1 MGVTLLG
8 LVLGAAPLAAQYFG
22 QNKIQYRA
30 FDFKIIQTEHFE
42 VYYYPQ
48 EREAALDA
56 ARMVERAYARLSRIL
71 HHQFQQRKP
80 LILYASSSDFQQT
93 NTTSGD
99 PGGDATGG
107 FTEFFKHR
115 MVLPFTGS
123 YPDFEHVLQH
133 ELVHAFQY
141 DVISK
146 GRIGAGL
153 QTLVTV
159 NPPLWFAE
167 GMAEYLSLGAIDPH
181 TAMWLRDAALEGGLP
196 TIEQMTFDPQ
206 RFFPYRFGQAL
217 WSYIGEKWGD
227 EVIGE
232 ILQSA
237 MTSGVEGAFRRAL
250 GMNMDDLSN
259 EWIDAI
265 QTTYLPRLANH
276 YRARRVAEP
285 ALTER
290 RPGGSVHLAPALS
303 PDGRSIAFLSE
314 LNTFS
319 LNLYIADVES
329 GRIKRELAKSGFSTD
344 FESLRF
350 ITSAGSWSPDGNY
363 FAIAAKNK
371 NRDDLIVF
379 DTRNGKIAKRI
390 HIPLNG
396 LTTPSWSPDGQE
408 LVFTGSDGGLTDLY
422 VVRSDG
428 SGMRRLTN
436 DRYAD
441 FQPVFSPNGKKI
453 AFATDRGPNTDFDK
467 LKFGNWRIALYDIA
481 SGNVEI
487 LPRMERGK
495 NINPQ
500 WSPDGNSIAFVS
512 DRTGISNIFLYDVT
526 NQNLYQLTNVY
537 TGISGITSLSPVLSW
552 ATKSD
557 RLAFAYYEQ
566 GSHNVYTINNP
577 RSLRRTPYVEPAEP
591 PAVGSLLAAVRRDT
605 LATGGQAAAVAA
617 ASAPTESGAVA
628 SVYRSP
634 TGFRTSAETPP
645 GDSTTPKPISVR
657 ELLDSTA
664 LALPDTTAFSFR
676 EYRTRFSPDFV
687 ARPSIGYSRDNFGR
701 GFFGGSSIALSDILG
716 NQTMVFQAAINGR
729 IAEAQV
735 LGVYI
740 NQSHRFNWAV
750 GAQQSPLYFWA
761 PSTLRT
767 VPDFTTPTNPNDSLL
782 QQTFRLRRFIIR
794 DLFAESYYPF
804 SRFRRMEL
812 GLHAYNVSD
821 DLLELSYFYG
831 TITRQF
837 RGTDVNT
844 VDGPTV
850 SYLEP
855 SLAMVHDR
863 ARFGFVGPFTGT
875 RSRFSVAQAIGG
887 WKFTTAVGDYRR
899 YLFARPFTLAFRGL
913 VIGRFGDNSEEFPLY
928 LGSTELIRGYTAGS
942 MRDHECAGTIGNG
955 PIGNFATGCAD
966 FDQLIGSKIAV
977 ANVELRFPLA
987 RSVVLGLLPIALPPV
1002 EGAIFYDVGIA
1013 WNNQDQLKWKRDAGD
1028 DVSAFRQPLRSWG
1041 VSIRTNLL
1049 GFLVMRFDYTTPLDR
1064 ARRNSYWTV
1073 SIGPTF

>member
-1 MGVTLLG
+1 LALG
-8 LVLGAAPLAAQYFG
+8 SAPLTAQYFG

-42 VYYYPQ
+42 VYYYAQ

-56 ARMVERAYARLSRIL
+56 ARMVERAYARMSRVL
-71 HHQFQQRKP
+71 HHQFQVRKP

-115 MVLPFTGS
+115 MVMPFTGS

-141 DVISK
+141 DVYSK

-153 QTLVTV
+153 QTLITV

-167 GMAEYLSLGAIDPH
+167 GMAEYLSLGPIDPH

-217 WSYIGEKWGD
+217 WSYVGEKWGD

-232 ILQSA
+232 ILQAS

-250 GMNMDDLSN
+250 GMSMEDLSN

-276 YRARRVAEP
+276 YRARRVAEA

-350 ITSAGSWSPDGNY
+350 ITSAGSWSPDGRY

-371 NRDDLIVF
+371 DRDDLVIF
-379 DTRNGKIAKRI
+379 DTRNGNIARRI

-396 LTTPSWSPDGQE
+396 LTTPSWSPDGRE
-408 LVFTGSDGGLTDLY
+408 LVFTGTDGGLTDLFI
-422 VVRSDG
+422 VKSDG
-428 SGMRRLTN
+428 SDMHRLTH
-436 DRYAD
+436 DRNAD
-441 FQPVFSPNGKKI
+441 FQPVFSPDGKKI
-453 AFATDRGPNTDFDK
+453 AFATDRGPNTDFEK
-467 LKFGNWRIALYDIA
+467 LKFGNWRIALYDVATGQI
-481 SGNVEI
+481 ET
-487 LPRMERGK
+487 LPRMDRGK

-512 DRTGISNIFLYDVT
+512 DRTGISNIFLYDLSSK
-526 NQNLYQLTNVY
+526 NLYQLTNVY
-537 TGISGITSLSPVLSW
+537 TGVSGITSLSPVLSW
-552 ATKSD
+552 ASKSD
-557 RLAFAYYEQ
+557 RLAFAYYEN

-577 RSLRRTPYVEPAEP
+577 RSLRRQPYVDPPQP
-591 PAVGSLLAAVRRDT
+591 PAVWSLLAAGKHDT
-605 LATGGQAAAVAA
+605 LTSGGAAAAA
-617 ASAPTESGAVA
+617 AATAAPAESGSVA

-634 TGFRTSAETPP
+634 AGFRQSGETPP
-645 GDSTTPKPISVR
+645 GDTTTPKPVSVR

-664 LALPDTTAFSFR
+664 LALPDTTQFTFR

-687 ARPSIGYSRDNFGR
+687 ARPSIGYQRDNFGR
-701 GFFGGSSIALSDILG
+701 GFFGGSAISLSDILG
-716 NQTMVFQAAINGR
+716 NQTMVFQAAVNGR
-729 IAEAQV
+729 LAEAQV
-735 LGVYI
+735 TGVYI
-740 NQSHRFNWAV
+740 NQSHRLNWAV

-761 PSTLRT
+761 PSQLTR
-767 VPDFTTPTNPNDSLL
+767 VADFTTPNNPNDSLL
-782 QQTFRLRRFIIR
+782 KQTFRIRRLIVR
-794 DLFAESYYPF
+794 DVFAEAYYPF
-804 SRFRRMEL
+804 SRFRRLEL
-812 GLHAYNVSD
+812 GVHGYNVSD
-821 DLLELSYFYG
+821 DLLEVSNFYG
-831 TITRQF
+831 SITRQY
-837 RGTDVNT
+837 RGSDSETQNQ
-844 VDGPTV
+844 GNV

-855 SLAMVHDR
+855 SIALVHDR
-863 ARFGFVGPFTGT
+863 SRFGFVGPFAGS
-875 RSRFSVAQAIGG
+875 RSRFSVAPAFGG
-887 WKFTTAVGDYRR
+887 WNFTTTVADYRR

-913 VIGRFGDNSEEFPLY
+913 LVGRFGGSSAEFPLF
-928 LGSTELIRGYTAGS
+928 LGSTELIRGYTSGS
-942 MRDHECAGTIGNG
+942 LRNHECAGTINDGTAG
-955 PIGNFATGCAD
+955 AFQTGCPD
-966 FDQLIGSKIAV
+966 LDQLIGSKIAV

-987 RSVVLGLLPIALPPV
+987 RAVVLGLLPVALPPV
-1002 EGAIFYDVGIA
+1002 EGAIFYDAGIA
-1013 WNNQDQLKWKRDAGD
+1013 WDRPEQLKWRRDPTD
-1028 DVSAFRQPLRSWG
+1028 DFDAVRVPLRSWG
-1041 VSIRTNLL
+1041 ASIRTNLL
-1049 GFLVMRFDYTTPLDR
+1049 GFLILRFDYTRPLDR
-1064 ARRNSYWTV
+1064 VRKNSYWTV